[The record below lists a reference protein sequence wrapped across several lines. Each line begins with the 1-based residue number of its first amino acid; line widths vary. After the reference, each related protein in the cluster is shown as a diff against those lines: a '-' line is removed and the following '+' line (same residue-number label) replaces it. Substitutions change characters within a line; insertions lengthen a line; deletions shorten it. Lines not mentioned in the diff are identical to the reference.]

1 MMFGIPLN
9 IPNILSLYRLA
20 SFPFILVL
28 IWLGYETTFVVLFA
42 INQITDI
49 ADGYIARRFNMSTPI
64 GAILDS
70 YADLGSY
77 IIAFYGIICFQP
89 VVFEM
94 PYLVWWL
101 TFVFLYLISYPITY
115 FRYRQ
120 WVAGLHLYSSKITGY
135 VQGSFL
141 VFLFIYGMMDW
152 YFYLALGIGILAEL
166 EVITINLLSPK
177 PIMNAKG
184 LYWVLKNKAH
194 LPNQTLE

>member
-1 MMFGIPLN
+1 MFGIPLN

-20 SFPFILVL
+20 SFPVILVF
-28 IWLGYETTFVVLFA
+28 IWLGYENTFVALFA

-77 IIAFYGIICFQP
+77 IIAFYGIIRFQP

-115 FRYRQ
+115 FRYSQ

-141 VFLFIYGMMDW
+141 VFLFVFGMLDG

-166 EVITINLLSPK
+166 EVITINLLSPR

-184 LYWVLKNKAH
+184 LFWVLKTKSH
-194 LPNQTLE
+194 LPKETVE